1 MARARVYPAATA
13 VVCLALLVAGCL
25 GGPAAKPPLMATV
38 VSDSTVSA
46 QPGWTVGFAVN
57 VYQSVGN
64 NKTAA
69 ITIDAPAGWNAR
81 VLKPNLV
88 INTSGANLTTFL
100 MADVPANA
108 ENNTYSITVNVA
120 LDDKTAT
127 AHCSVK
133 VERPTANLLSN
144 GSQVQIDYVGF
155 LESNEVFDTSM
166 WRVASV
172 GLDKWPDFKNSS
184 AQRRD
189 VDYKPLSLTL
199 GNKQVIPGWELGL
212 QNMSLGEGKAMIIPP
227 ELAYGNFFN
236 QSINRTLVVPIYNTT
251 TVEKVRVAT
260 GQEPQVDAEFVD
272 PVFGWTWRIV
282 DINNA
287 SGELV
292 LENMPQLNR
301 TYTPYGV
308 NATVRNL
315 SSANGTF
322 EVVFEPV
329 LNEEARSV
337 VDNGVVVDVNA
348 TAFIV
353 RWQTEHRNSLAP
365 FTLYFLVYV
374 RTAT

>member
-13 VVCLALLVAGCL
+13 VVCIALLVAGCL
-25 GGPAAKPPLMATV
+25 GGPPAKAPLVATV
-38 VSDSTVSA
+38 VSDASVSA

-57 VYQSVGN
+57 VYQSVGA

-69 ITIDAPAGWNAR
+69 LTIDAPAGWNAR
-81 VLKPNLV
+81 LLKPDLV

-100 MADVPANA
+100 LADVPATA
-108 ENNTYSITVNVA
+108 ENNTYTITVHVT
-120 LDDKTAT
+120 LEDKTAKAT
-127 AHCSVK
+127 CTVE
-133 VERPTANLLSN
+133 VERPSANLLSN
-144 GSQVQIDYVGF
+144 GSAVQIDYVGF

-166 WRVASV
+166 WSVASV
-172 GLDKWPDFKNSS
+172 GLDKWPDYKNSS
-184 AQRRD
+184 ANRRE
-189 VDYKPLSLTL
+189 VDYKPLTLTL
-199 GNKQVIPGWELGL
+199 GNRQVIQGWELGL

-251 TVEKVRVAT
+251 TIERVRVVT
-260 GQEPQVDAEFVD
+260 GQEPQVDAEYVD
-272 PVFGWTWRIV
+272 PTFGWTWRVV

-287 SGELV
+287 TQELV
-292 LENMPQLNR
+292 LQNLPQLNR

-308 NATVRNL
+308 NATVHNI

-322 EVVFEPV
+322 DVVFEPV
-329 LNEEARSV
+329 LHEEARSV
-337 VDNGVVVDVNA
+337 VDNGEVVDVNA
-348 TAFIV
+348 TAFTV
-353 RWQTEHRNSLAP
+353 RWQMEHRNSLAP